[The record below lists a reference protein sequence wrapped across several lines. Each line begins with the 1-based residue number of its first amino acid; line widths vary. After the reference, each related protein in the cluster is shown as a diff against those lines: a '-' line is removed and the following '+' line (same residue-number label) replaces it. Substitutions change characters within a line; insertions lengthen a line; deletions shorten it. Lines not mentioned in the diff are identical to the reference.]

1 MDIFICVIIVTIDII
16 DIIVIV
22 DIIDT
27 INIVNIIVIIIRPE
41 FWSVDPYARIYPI
54 SFGFKL
60 PMTMLGS
67 QVIIMTML
75 GSEVIINIVIIAML
89 MSIATYNSHYDGNHT
104 HDHQP
109 S

>member
-1 MDIFICVIIVTIDII
+1 MDIFICVIIVIIVIIVILVII
-16 DIIVIV
+16 DIIVIY
-22 DIIDT
+22 DYMI
-27 INIVNIIVIIIRPE
+27 IIIRPE

-67 QVIIMTML
+67 QVII
-75 GSEVIINIVIIAML
+75 IIV
-89 MSIATYNSHYDGNHT
+89 SIDKHCYATYDHSHYYHG
-104 HDHQP
+104 